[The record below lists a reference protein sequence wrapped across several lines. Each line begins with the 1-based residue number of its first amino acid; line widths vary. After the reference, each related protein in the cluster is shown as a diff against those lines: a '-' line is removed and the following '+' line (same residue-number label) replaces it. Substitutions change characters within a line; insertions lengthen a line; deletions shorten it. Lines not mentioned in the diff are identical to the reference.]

1 MENELD
7 KIKSVEFEFKD
18 PETGIIAQ
26 EIGTID
32 LSGLNMSYSIGAQG
46 STYSTITTSAGANGT
61 SGQYYTSGMNVANWS
76 SFNIGSA
83 ASSVTSNSNATLD
96 VKGDATFDGDIKWKG
111 RSLGKLLETIEDR
124 LAILTPD
131 PAKLEKYEA
140 LKKAYDHY
148 KLMEKLIGDDDGS

>member
-7 KIKSVEFEFKD
+7 KIEPVEFEFKD
-18 PETGIIAQ
+18 PDTGIIAQ

-32 LSGLNMSYSIGAQG
+32 LSALNMSYSIGAQG

-61 SGQYYTSGMNVANWS
+61 SGQYYTTNGTGIPNWS
-76 SFNIGSA
+76 SFNIGSG
-83 ASSVTSNSNATLD
+83 SSVSNSSTLD